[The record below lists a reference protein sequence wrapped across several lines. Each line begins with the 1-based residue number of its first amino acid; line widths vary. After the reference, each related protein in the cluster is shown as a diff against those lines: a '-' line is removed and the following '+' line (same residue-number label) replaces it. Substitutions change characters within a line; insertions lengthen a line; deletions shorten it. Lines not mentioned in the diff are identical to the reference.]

1 MVNCTGIS
9 YDYLINW
16 SLYELHLPPCGNN
29 AWLSWLHNL
38 ASCWLNHNIC
48 WVLQRLGR
56 SGDPSLLRWR
66 SIGHT
71 LDELSRRTLQND
83 LSLSKRAYQVLV
95 KYFGGGLMYC
105 LKNEQNA
112 PRVFKAYDTRPLVF
126 WTASKSL
133 IRSTHS
139 CTNILIWGYFGLKN
153 WTLSLAVYLS
163 DIKTLI
169 KH

>member
-83 LSLSKRAYQVLV
+83 LSLSKREYQVLV
-95 KYFGGGLMYC
+95 KFFRGGLMYC
-105 LKNEQNA
+105 LKNEQNG
-112 PRVFKAYDTRPLVF
+112 PRVFKAYNQVQYTTWNFLNGF
-126 WTASKSL
+126 K
-133 IRSTHS
+133 I
-139 CTNILIWGYFGLKN
+139 
-153 WTLSLAVYLS
+153 S
-163 DIKTLI
+163 DIYQLI
-169 KH
+169 LALIFWFGVILVQEIGR